1 MIVTILSGSSS
12 FHGVEYNQR
21 KVSSGD
27 AAVMEMQ
34 NMGWVE
40 NTDATTVDIVNYF
53 KDYSSRNP
61 NVKKAQ
67 FHIAVSCQ
75 GKEMTHEEL
84 LEFGKEYLKEMGY
97 GEDGQPFM
105 AYAHYDT
112 DNNHVH
118 IVTSR
123 VAPDGHKIDHNHERI
138 RSQQV
143 IEKLEK
149 RDVALQIEKDLKKA
163 FEYTFSSATEFS
175 AIMGSMGYKAFRN
188 NDKREYSFKK
198 GSSQWKTISIDSIEA
213 RCGRA
218 NSDPKE
224 RRRLR
229 AMLFKYRDISSDK
242 EELRSTLHKK
252 LGIDIQFFGKEESPY
267 GYILIDHKNK
277 KVFKGS
283 SIMKLPDLL
292 QFKTPEQHLETV
304 DGFIDRVVTA
314 NPDMTTRELNSKLR
328 KYGVVVRKGKIH
340 TRKVER
346 ELKPFVKS
354 VLKQNDKI
362 SFVCEF
368 KPATA
373 VEVEALARVFKVDK
387 ERIPLCAAEKNGF
400 IKDRF
405 EYIEEVVC
413 SSDANNI
420 KMNVKNAGAYI
431 YRNDSEYVIVDLLN
445 KKTVVLDRDN
455 QSHRRLAGHLDNIN
469 SNERKQNPTK
479 QERQDNGRSMPD
491 KVHVEKPKRGDN
503 REWEIDKNLGMD
515 EVDNGRSIRVD

>member
-118 IVTSR
+118 IITSR

-149 RDVALQIEKDLKKA
+149 RDVAFTAL
-163 FEYTFSSATEFS
+163 
-175 AIMGSMGYKAFRN
+175 
-188 NDKREYSFKK
+188 SFK
-198 GSSQWKTISIDSIEA
+198 
-213 RCGRA
+213 
-218 NSDPKE
+218 
-224 RRRLR
+224 
-229 AMLFKYRDISSDK
+229 
-242 EELRSTLHKK
+242 
-252 LGIDIQFFGKEESPY
+252 
-267 GYILIDHKNK
+267 
-277 KVFKGS
+277 
-283 SIMKLPDLL
+283 
-292 QFKTPEQHLETV
+292 
-304 DGFIDRVVTA
+304 
-314 NPDMTTRELNSKLR
+314 
-328 KYGVVVRKGKIH
+328 
-340 TRKVER
+340 
-346 ELKPFVKS
+346 LK
-354 VLKQNDKI
+354 
-362 SFVCEF
+362 
-368 KPATA
+368 
-373 VEVEALARVFKVDK
+373 
-387 ERIPLCAAEKNGF
+387 
-400 IKDRF
+400 
-405 EYIEEVVC
+405 
-413 SSDANNI
+413 
-420 KMNVKNAGAYI
+420 
-431 YRNDSEYVIVDLLN
+431 
-445 KKTVVLDRDN
+445 
-455 QSHRRLAGHLDNIN
+455 
-469 SNERKQNPTK
+469 
-479 QERQDNGRSMPD
+479 
-491 KVHVEKPKRGDN
+491 
-503 REWEIDKNLGMD
+503 
-515 EVDNGRSIRVD
+515 